1 MQYLDK
7 NGVTKLWNAIKQK
20 FETKDSAEQTK
31 VRISSAEGSVNQLS
45 NSVRSVQ
52 IAVTE
57 LKNAKQPK
65 LYIAYSSSSDGTG
78 MTLTP
83 RADSS
88 YIGFCT
94 SVDDIAPTTPSRYK
108 WALFKGQGGSGGTSV
123 YTWVAYASDNDGTD
137 FSHTYNGETHDWI
150 GLGLNKP
157 SLTASND
164 YHDYEWH
171 CITDPNATAKIN
183 QLEGKFSSLSTAIQ
197 SVQTST
203 EAMIGDAYQA
213 VEQAVAQA
221 TSTVNA
227 LKGTVDALT
236 AKDDITKDR
245 IISRVVRNKDG
256 ISWTVVKYDSGDMH
270 AWGNGQ
276 ITFPTGN
283 SAQMSAY
290 WWRKVIYV
298 NLPETFRELTS
309 AMVQGAHNGNIL
321 STNDFSVATGASRIE
336 VHMYSP
342 ANMGAQDSLY
352 AHFEVRGR
360 WK

>member
-31 VRISSAEGSVNQLS
+31 TRVSSAEGTVNQLS

-83 RADSS
+83 QADSS

-137 FSHTYNGETHDWI
+137 FSHTYNGDVHDWI

-157 SLTASND
+157 SLTASNN

-171 CITDPNATAKIN
+171 CITDPNATTKLN
-183 QLEGKFSSLSTAIQ
+183 QLEGSLLSLSTTIQ
-197 SVQTST
+197 SVQTNT
-203 EAMIGDAYQA
+203 ESMLTDIYGQ
-213 VEQAVAQA
+213 VEHLPERIDE
-221 TSTVNA
+221 
-227 LKGTVDALT
+227 LKGRLD
-236 AKDDITKDR
+236 
-245 IISRVVRNKDG
+245 
-256 ISWTVVKYDSGDMH
+256 VVKDYIIEQGETDGWQYTKWAKGTLEMLMSKEIDSGGWTDGMWNNMLFSRKVFGYPLQIKPVKTPVVVASVQIGTGYSLGAQTTH
-270 AWGNGQ
+270 IKSGNQFTGIQ
-276 ITFPTGN
+276 IT
-283 SAQMSAY
+283 SAGSQGASTAEV
-290 WWRKVIYV
+290 KNLQIYV
-298 NLPETFRELTS
+298 I
-309 AMVQGAHNGNIL
+309 GK
-321 STNDFSVATGASRIE
+321 
-336 VHMYSP
+336 
-342 ANMGAQDSLY
+342 
-352 AHFEVRGR
+352 

>member
-7 NGVTKLWNAIKQK
+7 NGLIKLWEKIKEK
-20 FETKDSAEQTK
+20 FETKASAEQTK
-31 VRISSAEGSVNQLS
+31 TRVASAEGTVNQLS

-94 SVDDIAPTTPSRYK
+94 SVDDTAPTTPSRYK
-108 WALFKGQGGSGGTSV
+108 WALFKGQGGSGGSSV

-171 CITDPNATAKIN
+171 CITDPNATVKIN
-183 QLEGKFSSLSTAIQ
+183 QLETSLSSLSTTIQ

-203 EAMIGDAYQA
+203 EAMLGDTYQA
-213 VEQAVAQA
+213 IEQA
-221 TSTVNA
+221 TSTANA
-227 LKGTVDALT
+227 LKGTVDNLKS
-236 AKDDITKDR
+236 KDDITKDR
-245 IISRVVRNKDG
+245 IISRVVSNKDG

-276 ITFPTGN
+276 ITFPAGN
-283 SAQMSAY
+283 STQMSAY

-309 AMVQGAHNGNIL
+309 AMIQGAHNGNIL
-321 STNDFSVATGASRIE
+321 STNDFRVTTGASKIE

>member
-7 NGVTKLWNAIKQK
+7 NGLKKLWETIKSK
-20 FETKDSAEQTK
+20 FESKESATQTK
-31 VRISSAEGSVNQLS
+31 ARITSAEGNVNQLS

-52 IAVTE
+52 VAVTE

-94 SVDDIAPTTPSRYK
+94 SIEDTAPTTPISYK

-123 YTWVAYASDNDGTD
+123 YTWVAYASDNSGTD
-137 FSHTYNGETHDWI
+137 FSHTYNGEVHDWI

-171 CITDPNATAKIN
+171 CITDPNATYRIN
-183 QLEGKFSSLSTAIQ
+183 QLESSLATLGTMIQ
-197 SVQTST
+197 SVQTGT

-213 VEQAVAQA
+213 VEQA
-221 TSTVNA
+221 TSTANA
-227 LKGTVDALT
+227 LKGTVDALR
-236 AKDDITKDR
+236 AKDSITKDR
-245 IISRVVRNKDG
+245 IISRVVSNKDG

-321 STNDFSVATGASRIE
+321 STNDFRVTADASKIE

-342 ANMGAQDSLY
+342 ANMGTQDSLY

>member
-83 RADSS
+83 QADSS

-94 SVDDIAPTTPSRYK
+94 STDDNAPINPNSYK
-108 WALFKGQGGSGGTSV
+108 WSLFKGQGGSGGSSV
-123 YTWVAYASDNDGTD
+123 YTWVAYASDSDGTD

-157 SLTASND
+157 SLTASNN

-171 CITDPNATAKIN
+171 CITDPNATYKLN
-183 QLEGKFSSLSTAIQ
+183 QLEGKFSTLNTAIQ
-197 SVQTST
+197 SVQSST
-203 EAMIGDAYQA
+203 EAMLGDIYGQ
-213 VEQAVAQA
+213 VEHLPKKIDE
-221 TSTVNA
+221 
-227 LKGTVDALT
+227 LKGRLD
-236 AKDDITKDR
+236 
-245 IISRVVRNKDG
+245 
-256 ISWTVVKYDSGDMH
+256 VVKDYIIEQGEVDGWQYTKWAKGTLEMLMSKEIDSGGWTDAVWNNMAFSRKVFGYPLTIKPVKTPVVVASVQIGTGYSLGAQTTH
-270 AWGNGQ
+270 IKSGNRFTGIQ
-276 ITFPTGN
+276 IT
-283 SAQMSAY
+283 SAGSQGASTAEV
-290 WWRKVIYV
+290 KNLQIYV
-298 NLPETFRELTS
+298 I
-309 AMVQGAHNGNIL
+309 GK
-321 STNDFSVATGASRIE
+321 
-336 VHMYSP
+336 
-342 ANMGAQDSLY
+342 
-352 AHFEVRGR
+352 

>member
-31 VRISSAEGSVNQLS
+31 TRVSSAEGTVNQLS

-65 LYIAYSSSSDGTG
+65 LYIAYSSSSDGSG

-94 SVDDIAPTTPSRYK
+94 STDDNAPINPNSYK
-108 WALFKGQGGSGGTSV
+108 WALFKGQGGSGGSSV

-137 FSHTYNGETHDWI
+137 FSHTYNGEVHDWI

-157 SLTASND
+157 SLTASNN
-164 YHDYEWH
+164 YHDYEWFG
-171 CITDPNATAKIN
+171 ITDSNATTKIN
-183 QLEGKFSSLSTAIQ
+183 QLEGSLSSLSTTIQ
-197 SVQTST
+197 SVQAIT
-203 EAMIGDAYQA
+203 EAMLVDAYQA

-221 TSTVNA
+221 TSTTNA
-227 LKGTVDALT
+227 LKGTVDALRS
-236 AKDDITKDR
+236 KDDITKDR
-245 IISRVVRNKDG
+245 IISRVVSNKDG

-309 AMVQGAHNGNIL
+309 AMVQGAYNGNIL
-321 STNDFSVATGASRIE
+321 STNDFSVTTGASKIE

>member
-20 FETKDSAEQTK
+20 FETKDSATQTK
-31 VRISSAEGSVNQLS
+31 ARITSAEGNVNQLS

-52 IAVTE
+52 VAVTE

-94 SVDDIAPTTPSRYK
+94 SIEDTAPTTPISYK

-123 YTWVAYASDNDGTD
+123 YTWVAYASDNSGTD
-137 FSHTYNGETHDWI
+137 FSHTYNGEVHDWI

-171 CITDPNATAKIN
+171 CITDPNATYKLN
-183 QLEGKFSSLSTAIQ
+183 QLESSLATLGTTIQ
-197 SVQTST
+197 SVQGST
-203 EAMIGDAYQA
+203 AAMLGDIYGQ
-213 VEQAVAQA
+213 VEH
-221 TSTVNA
+221 
-227 LKGTVDALT
+227 LPEKIEGLT
-236 AKDDITKDR
+236 RRLDVIKDHIVSRDEITKD
-245 IISRVVRNKDG
+245 G
-256 ISWTVVKYDSGDMH
+256 IAWTVVKYNSGDMH

-298 NLPETFRELTS
+298 NLPETFRKLTS
-309 AMVQGAHNGNIL
+309 AMVQGAYNGNIL
-321 STNDFSVATGASRIE
+321 STNDFGVTTGASKIE

>member
-7 NGVTKLWNAIKQK
+7 NGLIKLWEKIKEK
-20 FETKDSAEQTK
+20 FETKASAEQTK
-31 VRISSAEGSVNQLS
+31 TRVSSAEGTVNQLS

-171 CITDPNATAKIN
+171 CITDPNATVKMN
-183 QLEGKFSSLSTAIQ
+183 QLEGNLSSLSTTIQ
-197 SVQTST
+197 SVQTAT
-203 EAMIGDAYQA
+203 ESMLTDVYRQ
-213 VEQAVAQA
+213 VEHLPEKIDE
-221 TSTVNA
+221 
-227 LKGTVDALT
+227 LKGRLD
-236 AKDDITKDR
+236 
-245 IISRVVRNKDG
+245 
-256 ISWTVVKYDSGDMH
+256 VVKDYIIEQGEIDGWQYTKWAKGTLEMLMSKEIDSGGWTDAVWNNM
-270 AWGNGQ
+270 A
-276 ITFPTGN
+276 F
-283 SAQMSAY
+283 S
-290 WWRKVIYV
+290 RKVFGY
-298 NLPETFRELTS
+298 PLTIKPVKTPVVVAS
-309 AMVQGAHNGNIL
+309 VQIG
-321 STNDFSVATGASRIE
+321 TG
-336 VHMYSP
+336 YSL
-342 ANMGAQDSLY
+342 GAQTT
-352 AHFEVRGR
+352 
-360 WK
+360 